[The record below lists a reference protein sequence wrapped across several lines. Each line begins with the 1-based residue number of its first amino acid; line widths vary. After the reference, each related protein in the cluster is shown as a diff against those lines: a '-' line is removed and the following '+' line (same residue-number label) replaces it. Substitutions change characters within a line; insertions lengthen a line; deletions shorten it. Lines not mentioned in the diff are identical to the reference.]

1 MYAAFGADTFRVY
14 EMSMGPLD
22 VSRPWE
28 TRAAVG
34 SQRFLQRLWRLVV
47 SESNGEVT
55 VVDEPVSAEVATAI
69 AQTVEG
75 VRDDYEHLRFNT
87 AVSKLIALT
96 NTLTRLDAVPREAAE
111 AVVLMTAPVAPH
123 IAEELWGRLG
133 HEGSLAFEAFPVADE
148 SLLVQATVTCVVQVQ
163 GKVRDRLE
171 VPADIS
177 DADLEALA
185 LGSDRIK
192 ALLEG
197 KTVRK
202 VIVRAPN
209 LVNIVAG

>member
-1 MYAAFGADTFRVY
+1 MSIADNIARIR
-14 EMSMGPLD
+14 ENIG
-22 VSRPWE
+22 
-28 TRAAVG
+28 RAAEKAG
-34 SQRFLQRLWRLVV
+34 RSP
-47 SESNGEVT
+47 GEVT